1 MRPDP
6 EIVLVAIALVKDDA
20 DHHRENSIMAKTQLN
35 GSADRLAMAL
45 RDVVTDAMQPIR
57 DDLNTIKKDMTSMM
71 DDVSTLK
78 SDMRYHKD
86 SILDLRKQ
94 SAAMQ
99 RSVSAMKDSVDDLA
113 GRVGKL
119 ER

>member
-1 MRPDP
+1 
-6 EIVLVAIALVKDDA
+6 
-20 DHHRENSIMAKTQLN
+20 
-35 GSADRLAMAL
+35 
-45 RDVVTDAMQPIR
+45 
-57 DDLNTIKKDMTSMM
+57 M

-99 RSVSAMKDSVDDLA
+99 KSVSAMKDSVDDLA
-113 GRVGKL
+113 GRVSKL

>member
-1 MRPDP
+1 
-6 EIVLVAIALVKDDA
+6 
-20 DHHRENSIMAKTQLN
+20 
-35 GSADRLAMAL
+35 MAL

-94 SAAMQ
+94 SAAM
-99 RSVSAMKDSVDDLA
+99 
-113 GRVGKL
+113 
-119 ER
+119 